1 MIYSLLVH
9 FTIVLHFLWILFI
22 IFGFI
27 FALKRSKIA
36 YLHLSGVFLAL
47 FLNLMGWYC
56 PLTYLENYLYTLHDI
71 KSAYTKSFIIHY
83 LEYLIYPDL
92 PEPYIRIFTLFFV
105 TLYVIFYTYLA
116 KRYKLLGRIKR
127 HLIQKKR

>member
-9 FTIVLHFLWILFI
+9 FTIILHFLWILFI

-27 FALKRSKIA
+27 FVLKKSKIA
-36 YLHLSGVFLAL
+36 FVHVSGLFLAL

-71 KSAYTKSFIIHY
+71 RSAYTKPFILNY

-92 PEPYIRIFTLFFV
+92 PEPYIRIFALIFV
-105 TLYVIFYTYLA
+105 ALYMIFYIYQA
-116 KRYKLLGRIKR
+116 KRYKLLEHIKR
-127 HLIQKKR
+127 RL

>member
-1 MIYSLLVH
+1 MIYSLLAH
-9 FTIVLHFLWILFI
+9 FTILLHFIWILFI

-36 YLHLSGVFLAL
+36 YLHLSGVFFAL

-83 LEYLIYPDL
+83 LDYLIYPDL
-92 PEPYIRIFTLFFV
+92 PETTIRILTLVFV
-105 TLYVIFYTYLA
+105 ILYVILYTYLA
-116 KRYKLLGRIKR
+116 KKFELLDLIKR
-127 HLIQKKR
+127 RL